1 MSANARLLHDRVA
14 VPGTR
19 PSPRAAR
26 DPLQAPGQP
35 SFARHKEW
43 QCFELR
49 KAGASYQEIARAMGL
64 SHEGARKICKRVFRK
79 LDEHTQESAREYR
92 TLELG
97 RIGALIKALWK
108 RGLEGELKAI
118 DRLTKL
124 IDLEAELCGTKAAS
138 KIEVTGAEG
147 GPLSVAVRP
156 DFTGF
161 SMDELQQMRGLAVKA
176 RASQIAAS
184 PQTTIDVEAAPSEA
198 VVSTSDK

>member
-1 MSANARLLHDRVA
+1 M
-14 VPGTR
+14 GMTR
-19 PSPRAAR
+19 
-26 DPLQAPGQP
+26 
-35 SFARHKEW
+35 
-43 QCFELR
+43 
-49 KAGASYQEIARAMGL
+49 
-64 SHEGARKICKRVFRK
+64 EGAHQACKRVFAK
-79 LDEHTQESAREYR
+79 LNESTFESAREYR

-97 RIGALIKALWK
+97 RIGSLIKALWK

-147 GPLSVAVRP
+147 GPLTVAVRP

-161 SMDELQQMRGLAVKA
+161 SMDELQQMRGLAMKA

-184 PQTTIDVEAAPSEA
+184 PQTTIDVTAAPSESA
-198 VVSTSDK
+198 VSD